1 MQDRPDGRAEGET
14 TPDAESTASA
24 LGDEEPTERAAPAA
38 LAESLRPPRAD
49 RSRSRSGDSTGSFA
63 SRAAPSSATRTTEGA
78 LIHRNEEVQRSIA
91 LMRLV
96 ALVTTF
102 SMVAVFMPMPQP
114 GAHVVLTSVFGSTL
128 AITLFLLWRFRDPS
142 HFDMRWV
149 VVQGMFCV
157 ASVLAASVYVGIFSP
172 VVMAACVG
180 IYFFGQTDQAWAG
193 WSIYLGCALGYLAL
207 HLAALLGWLR
217 IDQSLIAVDH
227 PDLRG
232 LFALAFMMQ
241 LLLALI
247 FWMAR
252 RTRGATRDAFRRLE
266 RAALQI
272 RQREALLNEARADLD
287 HAQAAKLGR
296 YTGLRVG
303 DYLVDEV
310 IGRGA
315 MGEVYQAHDPEKDQP
330 AALKFLHPAA
340 LDERDLVER
349 FMREAEVAGS
359 LDSPHVVRVFGT
371 GEAGDGAPFIA
382 MELLRGVDLAQRLRE
397 KKRLSVSEVV
407 DLVAQVSRALAAADQ
422 AGIVHR
428 DVKPQNLFL
437 AGEGRNKTWKVLD
450 FGVSKIQ
457 SHSSTL
463 TRGGA
468 VGTPSYMA
476 PEQAIGGDVDHRAD
490 IFALGVIAY
499 RALTGRPAF
508 TGPDGVATLYNVVH
522 VQPARPSVFVRVHA
536 DVDRVLALALAKRRE
551 RRFAS
556 AAMFSAALSDA
567 VSGRFDER
575 LRRSADELIAEEPW
589 GAEVP
594 SA

>member
-1 MQDRPDGRAEGET
+1 MAAGEGQTLHDGEG
-14 TPDAESTASA
+14 TAPGP
-24 LGDEEPTERAAPAA
+24 GDEEPTERAAPGA
-38 LAESLRPPRAD
+38 LLASVRPE
-49 RSRSRSGDSTGSFA
+49 TGSSSTERGQSTSGTGSVG
-63 SRAAPSSATRTTEGA
+63 SRTATSAATRTTEAA
-78 LIHRNEEVQRSIA
+78 LIHRNEEVQRCIA

-96 ALVTTF
+96 ALVTAF
-102 SMVAVFMPMPQP
+102 SMIAVFFPMPQP

-128 AITLFLLWRFRDPS
+128 AVTLWLLWRFRDPS
-142 HFDMRWV
+142 RFDMRWV

-157 ASVLAASVYVGIFSP
+157 ASVLAGAVYVGIFSP

-180 IYFFGQTDQAWAG
+180 IYFFGQTDQAYAG
-193 WSIYLGCALGYLAL
+193 WAIYLGCALGYLGL
-207 HLAALLGWLR
+207 HLAALFGWLPV
-217 IDQSLIAVDH
+217 DQSLIAVDH

-232 LFALAFMMQ
+232 LFAVAFMMQ
-241 LLLALI
+241 LLLGLI

-252 RTRGATRDAFRRLE
+252 RTRRATRDAFQRLE

-315 MGEVYQAHDPEKDQP
+315 MGEVYRAHDLEKDQP
-330 AALKFLHPAA
+330 AALKFLHPTV
-340 LDERDLVER
+340 LEERDLVER
-349 FMREAEVAGS
+349 FMREAEVAGA
-359 LDSPHVVRVFGT
+359 LDSPNVVRVLGT
-371 GEAGDGAPFIA
+371 GEADDGAPYIA
-382 MELLRGVDLAQRLRE
+382 MELLRGADLAQRLRD
-397 KKRLSVSEVV
+397 KKRLPVTEVV
-407 DLVAQVSRALAAADQ
+407 DLVTQVSRALGTADQ

-428 DVKPQNLFL
+428 DIKPQNLFL
-437 AGEGRNKTWKVLD
+437 SGEGRNKTWKVLD
-450 FGVSKIQ
+450 FGVSKIR

-463 TRGGA
+463 TRGAA

-476 PEQAIGGDVDHRAD
+476 PEQALGSDVDHRAD
-490 IFALGVIAY
+490 VFALGVIAY

-508 TGPDGVATLYNVVH
+508 TGPDSVVTIYNVVH
-522 VQPARPSVFVRVHA
+522 VQPARPSEFVRVHP
-536 DVDRVLALALAKRRE
+536 DVDRVLALVLAKRRD

-556 AAMFSAALSDA
+556 ALMFAAALSDA
-567 VSGRFDER
+567 VSGRFDAR
-575 LRRSADELIAEEPW
+575 LRASADELIAEEPW
-589 GAEVP
+589 GAEVT